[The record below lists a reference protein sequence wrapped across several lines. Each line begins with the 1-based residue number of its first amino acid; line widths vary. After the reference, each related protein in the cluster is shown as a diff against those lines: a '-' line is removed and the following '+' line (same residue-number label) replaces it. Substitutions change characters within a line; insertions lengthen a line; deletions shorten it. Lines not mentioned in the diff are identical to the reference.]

1 MQELGIALV
10 VLSLNTSPALQ
21 LNTAFEMQQKH
32 VKSRELWWERSPALR
47 NFSREMKEP
56 DGDDSFVTSRR
67 YSQWEGNIT
76 EMLSLLNIL
85 LLALRSWFGLLSYH
99 IEKTVF
105 ELIS

>member
-1 MQELGIALV
+1 M
-10 VLSLNTSPALQ
+10 
-21 LNTAFEMQQKH
+21 EMI
-32 VKSRELWWERSPALR
+32 VSA
-47 NFSREMKEP
+47 
-56 DGDDSFVTSRR
+56 TSRK
-67 YSQWEGNIT
+67 YSQWEENIT